1 MESDVMMFKEL
12 KTNGGLAILLALKAL
27 VIWMFTVMILD

>member
-27 VIWMFTVMILD
+27 VI